1 MCEYCRVCRL
11 AYIAYISK
19 TFSFSEVVNQAMQY
33 LAAGKRDLLIQ
44 DPASAVASLAQSCEI
59 LGEHY
64 GETAPECGEPYYYYG
79 RALLDLARMEAG
91 VIDNVLDGGK

>member
-1 MCEYCRVCRL
+1 MT
-11 AYIAYISK
+11 YIFYVDNRRD
-19 TFSFSEVVNQAMQY
+19 VVKQAMGY
-33 LAAGKRDLLIQ
+33 LTAGKRDLLIQ
-44 DPASAVASLAQSCEI
+44 DPASAVASLAQACQL

-91 VIDNVLDGGK
+91 VIDNVLDGGKPLSLVFFLS

>member
-1 MCEYCRVCRL
+1 MG
-11 AYIAYISK
+11 
-19 TFSFSEVVNQAMQY
+19 Y

-44 DPASAVASLAQSCEI
+44 DPASAVASLAQACQL

-91 VIDNVLDGGK
+91 VIDNVLDGGRTSFSDLLSPVP